1 MLKDVFSN
9 RLFIGALA
17 FFIFCVGGS
26 LLYQQHVERQ
36 VEKQLAE
43 SILKPKIPPKPKVR
57 TPVLDTSQGGHF
69 HADGTWHAD
78 PHAPSDEV
86 VPVDPVT
93 RTTNDPQ
100 NPGVNPEEVYQQKHA
115 NKGAG
120 NPHPFENVPVD
131 LWDFEATK
139 AAMIENINFIKAN
152 WDPKVYNREVSI
164 AAATSENIANA
175 TNLPIYT
182 PEEAEE
188 LRALHLQLLEFKG
201 IESGRVSQLKRE
213 GHTNEE
219 AIRIAA
225 EETLQRWGV
234 K

>member
-1 MLKDVFSN
+1 MFRDILNN

-17 FFIFCVGGS
+17 FFVFCVGGS
-26 LLYQQHVERQ
+26 LLYQWHVLEETKREFDHIGEG
-36 VEKQLAE
+36 V
-43 SILKPKIPPKPKVR
+43 LKAKEPPKPKVR
-57 TPVLDTSQGGHF
+57 TPVLPARYQEEQPGSEV
-69 HADGTWHAD
+69 
-78 PHAPSDEV
+78 APV
-86 VPVDPVT
+86 APVT
-93 RTTNDPQ
+93 RPVNDTRNSDIKWKDASEQ
-100 NPGVNPEEVYQQKHA
+100 RQYN
-115 NKGAG
+115 

-139 AAMIENINFIKAN
+139 AAMIENINFVKAN
-152 WDPKVYNREVSI
+152 WDPKVYNKQVSI
-164 AAATSENIANA
+164 ASAISENIANA

-213 GHTNEE
+213 GHTNAE

>member
-17 FFIFCVGGS
+17 FFVLCVGGS
-26 LLYQQHVERQ
+26 LLYMQHVS
-36 VEKQLAE
+36 KQSARELAE
-43 SILKPKIPPKPKVR
+43 TRERLKPFTSKQP
-57 TPVLDTSQGGHF
+57 TTAEAPVGDTSQGGHV
-69 HADGTWHAD
+69 HADGTWHEGA
-78 PHAPSDEV
+78 HETEV
-86 VPVDPVT
+86 QSTTPALRETVPVDASRAPMPAAT
-93 RTTNDPQ
+93 
-100 NPGVNPEEVYQQKHA
+100 
-115 NKGAG
+115 GAG
-120 NPHPFENVPVD
+120 NPHPFQNVPVD
-131 LWDFEATK
+131 LYDFEATK
-139 AAMIENINFIKAN
+139 ASMIENINFVKAN

-164 AAATSENIANA
+164 AAAISENIANA

-182 PEEAEE
+182 TEEAEE

-225 EETLQRWGV
+225 EETLRRWGV

>member
-164 AAATSENIANA
+164 ADSLTANISNA
-175 TNLPIYT
+175 TDMPIFT
-182 PEEAEE
+182 REQRKE
-188 LRALHLQLLEFKG
+188 LKALRMELLAFQG
-201 IESGRVSQLKRE
+201 IEIGRIKALQEQGYRAD
-213 GHTNEE
+213 E
-219 AIRIAA
+219 AAKIATD
-225 EETLQRWGV
+225 ETLQRWGL